1 MFRFLMTDETFKAL
15 NIPISPTARREMERK
30 IRKGETVDPIVFWK
44 GYILTGYEQDD
55 LYLKYHRSANI
66 KEMSFPR
73 KSDAIAWLCQQQLK
87 RADLIWAARAWLL
100 SRLYEALRDVA
111 NRQMAKEEFQYR
123 QLSPSPHASEVFG
136 PAKENPVIL
145 RQLGAQFDYHKET
158 IRRYVRFGR
167 QLDKL
172 EEMVPGIRIR
182 ILTGDVGVMIKH
194 MPALIKMPVE
204 QIKKMTEDRNC
215 KALLPPSEL
224 LEKNE
229 RKKEVRQKTSIH
241 VETGIKQMPEYDPDA
256 ELNGLRYTIPAWR
269 KAILR
274 TAIRT
279 DFSRTTDNGKEGLKQ
294 ALRDLV
300 MEAECLSKMLE
311 VKQND

>member
-1 MFRFLMTDETFKAL
+1 MFRFLIPDETFKAL
-15 NIPISPTARREMERK
+15 NIPISPTSRRELERK
-30 IRKGETVDPIVFWK
+30 IRKGETVDPIITWQ

-55 LYLKYHRSANI
+55 LFLKYHRSAHL

-87 RADLIWAARAWLL
+87 RTDLIWAARAWLL

-123 QLSPSPHASEVFG
+123 QLSPSPRASEAFG
-136 PAKENPVIL
+136 PAKESPLIL
-145 RQLGAQFDYHKET
+145 RQLGSEYDYHKET
-158 IRRYVRFGR
+158 IRRYVQFGR
-167 QLDKL
+167 QIDKL

-182 ILTGDVGVMIKH
+182 ILTGDMEVMIKH

-204 QIKKMTEDRNC
+204 QIKKMTEDKNC
-215 KALLPPSEL
+215 KALLPPSEF

-229 RKKEVRQKTSIH
+229 EKKEVHQKTSIH

-294 ALRDLV
+294 ALRGLV
-300 MEAECLSKMLE
+300 VEAECLSKMLE
-311 VKQND
+311 VNKND